1 MTHSMTAFAR
11 KTVDSPLG
19 NLSCELR
26 SVNHRYLELAVRLP
40 ETLAALEMPLRDHLK
55 NHIARGKVECQIRF
69 QPQESDALQCV
80 INFPLVKALIQG
92 AAEIEQLLPNKAAP
106 INVMDILRWPE
117 VLQTSGKLDLAE
129 LQPLL
134 LDLLDQTLIEFTATR
149 QREGLDIQK
158 NFFQRL
164 QSMTNE
170 LNLLKQHLPLLQ
182 EQQRSRLMTRLADIP
197 GNVESNRVEQ
207 EMVIYA
213 QKSDVAEE
221 IERLEAHIVEVR
233 RVLTQGGLVGRRL
246 DFLMQEMNREAN
258 TLGSKSFDL
267 ETTRASVELK
277 VLIEQM
283 REQVQ
288 NVE

>member
-11 KTVDSPLG
+11 KTVEGPWGS
-19 NLSCELR
+19 LSLELR
-26 SVNHRYLELAVRLP
+26 SVNHRYLELHVRVP
-40 ETLAALEMPLRDHLK
+40 ETLSFLEMPLRERLK
-55 NHIARGKVECQIRF
+55 QYVSRGKVECQIRF
-69 QPQESDALQCV
+69 QSMEGEAPQFVVNLPSA
-80 INFPLVKALIQG
+80 KALIK
-92 AAEIEQLLPNKAAP
+92 ALHEIERLLPHTASVSAL
-106 INVMDILRWPE
+106 DILRWPE
-117 VLQTSGKLDLAE
+117 VLKTAGNTDLTA
-129 LQPLL
+129 LQPVL
-134 LDLLDQTLIEFTATR
+134 LDLLDQALSDFTATR
-149 QREGLDIQK
+149 QREGEDIQK

-164 QSMTNE
+164 QLMTDE
-170 LNLLKQHLPLLQ
+170 LTVLKQRLPALQ
-182 EQQRSRLMTRLADIP
+182 EQQRARLMMRLSEMATALDS
-197 GNVESNRVEQ
+197 GRVEQ

-213 QKSDVAEE
+213 NKSDVAEE

-258 TLGSKSFDL
+258 TLGSKSSDL
-267 ETTRASVELK
+267 ESTRASVELK